1 MVKKR
6 VIVTVLLTV
15 GTIIFLA
22 ALFTPLTLFEPYYA
36 FFWALIFWVIGG
48 MIAGFVK
55 EEKKDEEG
63 R

>member
-6 VIVTVLLTV
+6 VIVTVLLTL

-22 ALFTPLTLFEPYYA
+22 GLFTPLALGAPHYA
-36 FFWALIFWVIGG
+36 FFWALAFWVIGG

-55 EEKKDEEG
+55 EEKKGEEG